1 MDAPSKKRRP
11 SVVPV
16 QRQNDRVGVWDD
28 DEGVFT
34 QANRRG
40 PSQFVQ
46 TEGKKFMMWLLCCL
60 FGRYFDL

>member
-1 MDAPSKKRRP
+1 MDAPSKKRRR

-28 DEGVFT
+28 EGGVFS
-34 QANRRG
+34 QANPRG